1 MRSLELGS
9 HLLELLLELLG
20 HFFFCFRGKTKR
32 SSKLGLGFSHGEV
45 NWRRKRR
52 NDSDLSRKAWLSIT
66 VQISLR
72 GWGWVTGY
80 TWVFEQRCEINSN
93 VSEIPTNCQRFMYVY
108 NSLLNT
114 TFLLCPYGLLISPSC
129 PRGPHPV

>member
-1 MRSLELGS
+1 MKEEEERFRARPGYQSLFKS
-9 HLLELLLELLG
+9 HSGVGVGLLG
-20 HFFFCFRGKTKR
+20 
-32 SSKLGLGFSHGEV
+32 
-45 NWRRKRR
+45 
-52 NDSDLSRKAWLSIT
+52 
-66 VQISLR
+66 
-72 GWGWVTGY
+72 

-114 TFLLCPYGLLISPSC
+114 SFLLCPYCLLISPSC